1 MWKGEWKNNMIESL
15 IRELIRYSDL
25 LNTLLPLDL
34 AEKYTLVSEEVV
46 EFLKKDSDA
55 EQAQTRLLYLD
66 VRHPKSNLTIF

>member
-1 MWKGEWKNNMIESL
+1 MIESL

-34 AEKYTLVSEEVV
+34 AEKYTLITEEVI

-55 EQAQTRLLYLD
+55 E
-66 VRHPKSNLTIF
+66 